1 MKMISRVFKT
11 PSRSS
16 QKSQKIKLAN
26 NLFENLI
33 KLKQEKLE
41 YLANLEKEKE
51 TNAKITQEVHFKFKI
66 LEIQFLLKIHI
77 ILRS

>member
-1 MKMISRVFKT
+1 M

-16 QKSQKIKLAN
+16 QKSQKIRLAN
-26 NLFENLI
+26 NLFENLV

-66 LEIQFLLKIHI
+66 RDSVLLKIHT
-77 ILRS
+77 LF